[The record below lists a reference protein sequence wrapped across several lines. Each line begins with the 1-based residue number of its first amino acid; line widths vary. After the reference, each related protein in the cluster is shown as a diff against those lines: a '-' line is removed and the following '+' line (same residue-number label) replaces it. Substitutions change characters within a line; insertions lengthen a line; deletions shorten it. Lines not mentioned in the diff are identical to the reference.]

1 MRPWKVIRRPH
12 KKRQTFANDKQLL
25 HIYDLIGARY
35 GVLPSE
41 IAKLSWADLFVCVR
55 CLSTRSQRVNSIIK
69 KQNRKKSAMLFPNVS
84 LSDLADL
91 LG

>member
-1 MRPWKVIRRPH
+1 MRRPP
-12 KKRQTFANDKQLL
+12 KKRPAFANDEHLL

-35 GVLPSE
+35 GLLPSE
-41 IAKLSWADLFVCVR
+41 VHKLDWFDLFICIR
-55 CLSTRSQRVNSIIK
+55 CLSTRSDRLNGILK

-84 LSDLADL
+84 LGDLADL

>member
-1 MRPWKVIRRPH
+1 MRRQL
-12 KKRQTFANDKQLL
+12 KKLVTFANDKQLL
-25 HIYDLIGARY
+25 HIYDLLGARY
-35 GVLPSE
+35 GVLPCE
-41 IAKLSWADLFVCVR
+41 VAKLDWYDLFICVK
-55 CLSTRSQRVNSIIK
+55 CLSTRSERVNGIIR